1 MRKTAFWLVIL
12 LAVLSLP
19 SAAAQPLPR
28 PEVTILINR
37 DGVNLRVLPAIG
49 AEVLGFAQAGN
60 TFPGTGRSPDNEW
73 VRIDFN
79 GQEAWVGMAV
89 INVFG
94 DFNALPVADPRSI
107 PYGGFESPRAGE
119 SNATSAISAR
129 LPTSGIR
136 LRAGPST
143 AYPVLANIPRYT
155 VMPLL
160 GRTASNSWFQVNY
173 NGTLGWIANQFIEI
187 QNGTIL
193 DLPIDGVVASAPPV
207 SEDTRENYIATLQ
220 LMLDR
225 INLAQPSLDAIR
237 GTWTTVALGQRAAC
251 QNFPARP
258 SDINIANPL
267 LAAFYGTLQ
276 PLQADFNTAMA
287 NVRLAI
293 DLWIEACGFPQ
304 PPNGVIG
311 QATVQGALNAIQVAD
326 AQFAELRRRLNEL
339 LPPLLAI
346 GPNQCA
352 FTFQGQTDVLNIIGI
367 GQLVLDSLTPRKNV
381 TGYCIDATAGQALRI
396 ELVVYRGN
404 ATPLI
409 SFSPID
415 NPTNFIGVGRV
426 SAQKIVLA
434 VGPILIPATG
444 RYLLVVADTATD
456 RTEAL
461 SGDYGLLVSATTGT
475 TTAAPTLGLDPV
487 TGLPVINPVPTLIPG
502 LFPTTTPIGGTGATT
517 CPSLLFTCSQLFTC
531 GEARACLQAGNF
543 SLDNASG
550 DPSGVPGNGIPCES
564 PPLSCR

>member
-1 MRKTAFWLVIL
+1 MRKTAFWLIIL

-19 SAAAQPLPR
+19 SAAAQPLPK
-28 PEVTILINR
+28 PDVTILINR

-49 AEVLGFAQAGN
+49 AEVLGFAQAAN

-107 PYGGFESPRAGE
+107 PYGGFESPRAGA
-119 SNATSAISAR
+119 STATGTVSAR

-136 LRAGPST
+136 LRAGPGT

-160 GRTASNSWFQVNY
+160 GRTAGNNWFQVNFD
-173 NGTLGWIANQFIEI
+173 GTLGWIANQFIEI

-193 DLPIDGVVASAPPV
+193 DLPIDGVVASAPPM
-207 SEDTRENYIATLQ
+207 SADTQENYIAMLQ

-258 SDINIANPL
+258 SDLNIANPL

-304 PPNGVIG
+304 PANGVIG

-326 AQFAELRRRLNEL
+326 AQFAALRRRLNEL

-352 FTFQGQTDVLNIIGI
+352 FTFQNQTDVLNIIGI
-367 GQLVLDSLTPRKNV
+367 GQLVLDSMTPRKNV
-381 TGYCIDATAGQALRI
+381 TGYCIDANAGDALRI
-396 ELVVYRGN
+396 EIVVYRGN
-404 ATPLI
+404 AAPLVA
-409 SFSPID
+409 FSPID

-426 SAQKIVLA
+426 SAQNIVLS

-444 RYLLVVADTATD
+444 RYLLLVADTATD

-461 SGDYGLLVSATTGT
+461 TGDYGLLVSSITGLT
-475 TTAAPTLGLDPV
+475 VTAPGLGLDPV
-487 TGLPVINPVPTLIPG
+487 TGLPIVNPAPTGVPG
-502 LFPTTTPIGGTGATT
+502 FFPTTTPAGGTGVS
-517 CPSLLFTCSQLFTC
+517 CPSLLFTCSQLFSC
-531 GEARACLQAGNF
+531 AEAQACLQAGNF

-550 DPSGVPGNGIPCES
+550 DPSGIPGNGIPCES
-564 PPLSCR
+564 PPLSCP